1 MGPHLARNSSGSSNK
16 VGTKVE
22 SGLPWGRDP
31 DPGLCP
37 LITGFQLARGSCL
50 PGSQEVLGGQR
61 REVDLAERPCQVPR
75 SRASAEMRE
84 LKASWRSQLHHPGF
98 SGDASRSS
106 GFREPQGCD
115 KHDLRTGLSMTRLE
129 LSWMLG

>member
-1 MGPHLARNSSGSSNK
+1 M
-16 VGTKVE
+16 
-22 SGLPWGRDP
+22 PWGRDQ

-106 GFREPQGCD
+106 GFREEKQRQGLEPNTP
-115 KHDLRTGLSMTRLE
+115 LRYLSE
-129 LSWMLG
+129 GVIV